1 MRFKMGSRASIA
13 MALMISLMM
22 TSTIISFSFEG
33 IGDGTGDFPP
43 PSDSAWVIS
52 QDTYISDETI
62 TVNHNITIMG
72 NVSLTLDNCILI
84 LSATDYGDLWID
96 VKRDGELNIINN
108 SRLMEG
114 QSKVNYEFIFENG
127 SFGRISDSEIT
138 DCGWDDGG
146 TFQSSGG
153 ILIAS
158 DNVTVEN
165 SSIHNN
171 QNGIV
176 IFGASPTIKFNE
188 INDTFD
194 NGIILIN
201 SHSRIIE
208 NDIFLNP
215 VGIYSLYSLPEL
227 SGNTIRDNGDG
238 ARFYYS
244 EVSMNGDTFSSNSPD
259 DCTTGTCSA
268 QESGKGLYVEGSNL
282 TAIDV
287 VFTQNSRGLISYS
300 SNLDIH
306 GSTFSESSQDGISAE
321 NSHGNII
328 DNTFSNNNRYGIK
341 WMYSELYL
349 DPSNTFTENTG
360 EARVILEWDVVVN
373 VKDSDGDW
381 VANADMIFQG
391 MGRSYST
398 ATTILGMG
406 ITAIAEY
413 IITNDGTKIQYNP
426 YTITASKKASWDGV
440 TYQNSTTLEITNNT
454 QLDLIIPMKKSDLF
468 IEKISFSDTPKVDSK
483 VNIRIKVKNIGGAA
497 ANNASLIV
505 TQKDPNGKT
514 SIVEKSSFSIGAGQ
528 EMTLNVP
535 WTPSEHGETLIF
547 AELDN
552 TKNIKELDEENNE
565 LETTVDVAREDAP
578 IFQDSFF
585 MAGLITFLI
594 ILVGVGIYLM
604 TFRKNLEGQKKI
616 EDLEKA
622 EDQEKVEDYT
632 EEIKYLTELLSSTET
647 VEDFVNALQKA
658 MDKTKDLSI

>member
-13 MALMISLMM
+13 LACMISLIMM
-22 TSTIISFSFEG
+22 SNILSFSFEG
-33 IGDGTGDFPP
+33 AGYGTGDFPP
-43 PSDSAWVIS
+43 PSDSPWIIT

-62 TVNHNITIMG
+62 TINHNITIMG

-84 LSATDYGDLWID
+84 LNATDYGDLWID

-108 SRLMEG
+108 SRLKEG
-114 QSKVNYEFIFENG
+114 QSKVNYEFIYENG

-171 QNGIV
+171 HNGIV
-176 IFGASPTIKFNE
+176 IFGAAPTIRYNE

-194 NGIILIN
+194 NGIILIS
-201 SHSRIIE
+201 SHSRIIG

-215 VGIYSLYSLPEL
+215 VGIYSLYSSPEL
-227 SGNTIRDNGDG
+227 IGNTIRDNGDG

-244 EVSMNGDTFSSNSPD
+244 EVTMKGDTFSSNSPD

-268 QESGKGLYVEGSNL
+268 QESGKGLYMEGSNL

-306 GSTFSESSQDGISAE
+306 GSTFSDSSQDGISAE
-321 NSHGNII
+321 NSHGNLT
-328 DNTFSNNNRYGIK
+328 DNTFSDNHRYGIK
-341 WMYSELYL
+341 WMYTELEL
-349 DPSNTFTENTG
+349 PPSNSFTENTG
-360 EARVILEWDVVVN
+360 EARVIQEWDVVVN

-381 VANADMIFQG
+381 VANADMTFQG
-391 MGRSYST
+391 VGKSYST
-398 ATTILGMG
+398 TTTILGMG
-406 ITAIAEY
+406 IEAIAEY
-413 IITNDGTKIQYNP
+413 IITNDGTKVQYNP
-426 YTITASKKASWDGV
+426 YTITASKTASWDGV

-454 QLDLIIPMKKSDLF
+454 QLDLIIPMKKSDLV
-468 IEKISFSDTPKVDSK
+468 IDKISFSGTPKVDSK
-483 VNIRIKVKNIGGAA
+483 VNIRIKVKNLGGAA
-497 ANNASLIV
+497 ANNASIIV
-505 TQKDPNGKT
+505 TQRDPSGKT
-514 SIVEKSSFSIGAGQ
+514 SIVEKSSFSIVAGQ
-528 EMTLNVP
+528 ELTIDVP
-535 WTPSEHGETLIF
+535 WTPSEYGETLIF

-552 TKNIKELDEENNE
+552 TRNIKELDEENNE
-565 LETTVDVAREDAP
+565 LETTVDVAQEDVAL
-578 IFQDSFF
+578 FQDSFF

-594 ILVGVGIYLM
+594 ILAGVSIYIM
-604 TFRKNLEGQKKI
+604 TFRKKV
-616 EDLEKA
+616 EDLKKL
-622 EDQEKVEDYT
+622 EDQEMDSSSEKVNDDNLLEDQKKAGDL
-632 EEIKYLTELLSSTET
+632 ENIKKGEDPEIKE
-647 VEDFVNALQKA
+647 
-658 MDKTKDLSI
+658 